1 MKTFHI
7 RPFGITIEIRVCGDA
22 VVASISDEGLGL
34 LEEASESRSVILG
47 SRSAMRSVLPSCHGV
62 GTGFAIGFGSAWRW
76 WWWCDGRELE

>member
-7 RPFGITIEIRVCGDA
+7 RPFGITIEMRVCGA

-47 SRSAMRSVLPSCHGV
+47 SRSAMRCVLPSCHDV
-62 GTGFAIGFGSAWRW
+62 GTGFAIGFEVRGDGVMVERW
-76 WWWCDGRELE
+76 SR